1 VVLKQHRLLLRIYRK
16 FQETY
21 NMKSQE
27 TLSKIM
33 ELLNL
38 QDEVKLESMKL
49 ENGTVIEAEAF
60 EPNQEVFIVTEDE
73 RIALP
78 IGEYE
83 MEDGRILVVAEEGV
97 IAEINE
103 AKEEEAPE
111 EAPAEEPA
119 QEEEVEQ
126 AEEEK
131 EEEMAYD
138 TKEELTAAMDE
149 LKGMIDEIKSMMSP
163 KEEEM
168 SEEVVEEPK
177 AEEVEM
183 STDEPAAK
191 PIKHNPETKTPQMH
205 KFAEGARKDTLSRIF
220 DKLG

>member
-1 VVLKQHRLLLRIYRK
+1 
-16 FQETY
+16 
-21 NMKSQE
+21 MKSQE

-97 IAEINE
+97 IAEMRD

-111 EAPAEEPA
+111 EAPA

-131 EEEMAYD
+131 EEEMAYA

-168 SEEVVEEPK
+168 SEEVVEEVK
-177 AEEVEM
+177 EEEQVEM

-191 PIKHNPETKTPQMH
+191 PIKHNPETKTAEMH
-205 KFAEGARKDTLSRIF
+205 KFGKGARKDTLSRIF

>member
-1 VVLKQHRLLLRIYRK
+1 
-16 FQETY
+16 
-21 NMKSQE
+21 MKSQE

-60 EPNQEVFIVTEDE
+60 EANQEVFIVTEDE

-83 MEDGRILVVAEEGV
+83 LEDGRMLIVAEEGV
-97 IAEINE
+97 IAEVRD
-103 AKEEEAPE
+103 AKEE

-126 AEEEK
+126 AEEDK
-131 EEEMAYD
+131 EEEMAYA

-168 SEEVVEEPK
+168 SEEVVEEQ
-177 AEEVEM
+177 VEM

-191 PIKHNPETKTPQMH
+191 PIKHNPDTKTPQMH
-205 KFAEGARKDTLSRIF
+205 KFAEGGRKDTLSRIF

>member
-1 VVLKQHRLLLRIYRK
+1 
-16 FQETY
+16 
-21 NMKSQE
+21 MKSQE

-60 EPNQEVFIVTEDE
+60 EANQEVVIVTEDE

-83 MEDGRILVVAEEGV
+83 LEDGRMLIVAEEGV
-97 IAEINE
+97 IAEVRDANE
-103 AKEEEAPE
+103 EE

-119 QEEEVEQ
+119 QEEVVEEVEQ

-131 EEEMAYD
+131 EEEMAYA

-149 LKGMIDEIKSMMSP
+149 LKGMIDEIKAMMSP

-168 SEEVVEEPK
+168 SEEVVEEQ
-177 AEEVEM
+177 VEM

-191 PIKHNPETKTPQMH
+191 PIKHSPETKTAEMH
-205 KFAEGARKDTLSRIF
+205 KFAKGARKDTLSRIF